1 VVVPKYF
8 TREEAEARLAE
19 LRPLVEG
26 LQREKLLLDELR
38 AQAKALEARLVGDG
52 DRHQANLLAQR
63 REAIQH
69 VERRMADGVERLE
82 AFGVAMKDLEMG
94 LVDFLSLR
102 DGREVYLCWRVGEPR
117 IGWWHPLDSG
127 FAGRQPL

>member
-102 DGREVYLCWRVGEPR
+102 DGREVYLCWRLGEPR